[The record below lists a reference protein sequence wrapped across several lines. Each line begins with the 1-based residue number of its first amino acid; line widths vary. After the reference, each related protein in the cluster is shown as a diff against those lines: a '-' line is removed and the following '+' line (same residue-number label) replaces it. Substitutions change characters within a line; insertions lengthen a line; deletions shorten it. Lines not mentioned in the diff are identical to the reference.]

1 MANPDLILLHPPS
14 VFRFRDLPSFRG
26 PISDVV
32 PSSSIFEIYP
42 IGFLTISEYLH
53 RHGLTVR
60 IVNVALKMLKDR
72 SFDAEAFIAKL
83 NPLAFGID
91 LHWLPHVDGSL
102 SLAKMIKHHHPHK
115 PIIFGGLSSTYYY
128 DEIMRDYP
136 FVDFVLRGDST
147 EEPLRM
153 LIHALQSG
161 AGYESIPNLV
171 WRDRDGRIQVNEF
184 SHCPESL
191 DAVQFDYRHLLKM
204 AIKYRDPSGYI
215 PFRYWLTYP
224 VSAVF
229 QCRGCAGTCASCAG
243 SFASFKRV
251 CAREKPCYRSP
262 ELLAEDMKKI
272 SEFSKGPIMV
282 IGDLLQAGES
292 YGNRFL
298 DSLKRFHIKNEI
310 SVEFFIPPPDD
321 FIKRIADSV
330 RTFNVEI
337 SPESHDLKVRRA
349 FGKHYDNP
357 AFERMVQTLLE
368 SGCKRIDVFFLVG
381 LPYQD
386 SASVM
391 DTVQYCEALMKN
403 YDTTGRLLPMIS
415 PLAPFIDPGSS
426 IFENPERFGYRL
438 FYKTLREHREA
449 MLMPSWKYMLN
460 YETKWMTRDEIV
472 KTTYDAALML
482 VDIRER
488 YKLLGKEKA
497 LIIKRDI
504 KRAQALIERIDH
516 AVVIDDALKAEIMSL
531 NDVDTLCDKH
541 ELDWPLKG
549 WIENVL
555 KIFRLLLQ

>member
-14 VFRFRDLPSFRG
+14 IFRFRDLPIFRG

-32 PSSSIFEIYP
+32 PSSSIFELYS

-53 RHGLTVR
+53 RHGLNVM

-72 SFDAEAFIAKL
+72 SFDTEAFIAKL

-102 SLAKMIKHHHPHK
+102 SLAEIIKKHHPHK

-171 WRDRDGRIQVNEF
+171 WRDRDGSIQVNEF

-191 DAVQFDYRHLLKM
+191 DAVHFDYRHLLKM

-488 YKLLGKEKA
+488 
-497 LIIKRDI
+497 
-504 KRAQALIERIDH
+504 
-516 AVVIDDALKAEIMSL
+516 
-531 NDVDTLCDKH
+531 
-541 ELDWPLKG
+541 
-549 WIENVL
+549 
-555 KIFRLLLQ
+555 